1 MDRFSAAG
9 KPASARDGAARDS
22 TSGGG
27 TFETGFAP
35 GESSGD
41 AYGSPGPGHEHSGP
55 PSTADRAN
63 RPGTAATRSGSTE
76 AGPGTT
82 EPRSRADEARSDT
95 VQARSGPA
103 RAQTGTAQAQTETA
117 QGRSGTAQAWAA
129 LGGDP
134 ALLARVS
141 RERRPGLLP
150 SALPVLELASSAVT
164 ACSLAAAEFSCVRA
178 RSALLPPVRVDDG
191 AVATAFHS
199 DRLVRIDGRAP
210 VTFAPLSRFWRTAD
224 GWVRTHANYPH
235 HRARLLSALGM
246 PDHGPAE
253 DEAAAG
259 RVATE
264 LAGRRAHDVEETVYR
279 EGGLAVVV
287 RTPQEWAAHPQRQ
300 AVAAAPLVT
309 VSRLDAAP
317 TPALDGPP
325 GPGGLRGLRVL
336 DLTRVLAGPVATRT
350 LALLGADVLRIDAPE
365 RPEFLDTHADTGLGK
380 RSTLLDLSSRA
391 GQATFEELLAS
402 AHVVVTGY
410 RPGALDRFGLA
421 PESLMDRRPGLVV
434 GQLSAW
440 GAGGPWHRRRGFDSL
455 VQAAT
460 GIACLEAA
468 DGAGGAGR
476 SPDLVPGQLPVQAL
490 DHGTGYLLAA
500 GLLRALTE
508 QRTGTAG
515 SRLVRLSLA
524 RTAHWLL
531 YDLPRG
537 PGSGADAGTGADEA
551 EEEADEQ
558 PPLDRKPWLAEA
570 DSPLGRLRYALPPV
584 GFGPPESA
592 GAAAAGAAAAAGPRG
607 GGGGGTEV
615 APDAARSPRDWAR
628 MPGPVGGD
636 PTEWT

>member
-1 MDRFSAAG
+1 MRAMDQFSGAG
-9 KPASARDGAARDS
+9 KPREARDFAARDSASVPKSDTEFVPGEFEPGGGRSGGAARD
-22 TSGGG
+22 T
-27 TFETGFAP
+27 
-35 GESSGD
+35 
-41 AYGSPGPGHEHSGP
+41 
-55 PSTADRAN
+55 
-63 RPGTAATRSGSTE
+63 
-76 AGPGTT
+76 
-82 EPRSRADEARSDT
+82 
-95 VQARSGPA
+95 GPA
-103 RAQTGTAQAQTETA
+103 ASGTDGPRVPEDPAAA
-117 QGRSGTAQAWAA
+117 GRDVQQPGTAQAWTA

-141 RERRPGLLP
+141 REHRPGLLP
-150 SALPVLELASSAVT
+150 SALPVLELASATVT
-164 ACSLAAAEFSCVRA
+164 VCSLAAAEFSCVRA

-199 DRLVRIDGRAP
+199 GRLVRIDGRAP

-264 LAGRRAHDVEETVYR
+264 LAGRQALDVEETVYA
-279 EGGLAVVV
+279 EGGLAVAV
-287 RTPQEWAAHPQRQ
+287 RTPEEWAAHPQRA
-300 AVAAAPLVT
+300 AVAPTPLVAL
-309 VSRLDAAP
+309 SRLDGAP
-317 TPALDGPP
+317 TLPLDGPP

-365 RPEFLDTHADTGLGK
+365 RPEFLDTHADSDLGK

-440 GAGGPWHRRRGFDSL
+440 GGGGPWQRRRGFDSL

-468 DGAGGAGR
+468 GKAGAAGKVTSSPALAPGA
-476 SPDLVPGQLPVQAL
+476 LPAQAL
-490 DHGTGYLLAA
+490 DHGSGYLLAA

-508 QRTGTAG
+508 QRTGAAG
-515 SRLVRLSLA
+515 SRLVRVSLA

-531 YDLPRG
+531 HDLPAAE
-537 PGSGADAGTGADEA
+537 PGAEPRATAGAEPREA
-551 EEEADEQ
+551 AEAKE
-558 PPLDRKPWLAEA
+558 PPFDQTPWLTEA
-570 DSPLGRLRYALPPV
+570 DSALGRLRYALSPV
-584 GFGPPESA
+584 GFGPAGSA
-592 GAAAAGAAAAAGPRG
+592 VPNAAG
-607 GGGGGTEV
+607 
-615 APDAARSPRDWAR
+615 SPRDWAR
-628 MPGPVGGD
+628 VTGPVGGD
-636 PTEWT
+636 ATEWI

>member
-1 MDRFSAAG
+1 MDQFSAAG
-9 KPASARDGAARDS
+9 KPGGARDFATRDSASAPKPD
-22 TSGGG
+22 TE
-27 TFETGFAP
+27 FVP
-35 GESSGD
+35 GESEHG
-41 AYGSPGPGHEHSGP
+41 GKPGG
-55 PSTADRAN
+55 
-63 RPGTAATRSGSTE
+63 
-76 AGPGTT
+76 
-82 EPRSRADEARSDT
+82 
-95 VQARSGPA
+95 ARSGGAAEVTGPTTSGTDGPPAPEGA
-103 RAQTGTAQAQTETA
+103 RAAVQQ
-117 QGRSGTAQAWAA
+117 SGTAQAWTA

-134 ALLARVS
+134 ALLTRVS
-141 RERRPGLLP
+141 RERRPVLLP
-150 SALPVLELASSAVT
+150 AALPVLELASATVA

-259 RVATE
+259 RVTNE
-264 LAGRRAHDVEETVYR
+264 LAGRQALDVEEAVYA
-279 EGGLAVVV
+279 EGGLAIAV
-287 RTPQEWAAHPQRQ
+287 RTPEEWAAHPQRA
-300 AVAAAPLVT
+300 AVVSTPLVAL
-309 VSRLDAAP
+309 SRLDGAP
-317 TPALDGPP
+317 TLPLDGPP
-325 GPGGLRGLRVL
+325 GPGGLHGLRVL

-365 RPEFLDTHADTGLGK
+365 RPEFLDTHADTNQGK

-410 RPGALDRFGLA
+410 RPGTLDRFGLA

-434 GQLSAW
+434 SQLSAW
-440 GAGGPWHRRRGFDSL
+440 GAGGPWQRRRGFDSL

-468 DGAGGAGR
+468 DKAGTGGKVTN
-476 SPDLVPGQLPVQAL
+476 SPDLAPGALPAQAL
-490 DHGTGYLLAA
+490 DHGSGYLLAA

-508 QRTGTAG
+508 QRTGTTG

-531 YDLPRG
+531 HDLPVAEPDPE
-537 PGSGADAGTGADEA
+537 PGTAAREA
-551 EEEADEQ
+551 ASTQQ
-558 PPLDRKPWLAEA
+558 PPFDQAPWLTET
-570 DSPLGRLRYALPPV
+570 DSPLGRLRYALSPV
-584 GFGPPESA
+584 GFGPAGSA
-592 GAAAAGAAAAAGPRG
+592 APSTAG
-607 GGGGGTEV
+607 
-615 APDAARSPRDWAR
+615 SPRDWAR
-628 MPGPVGGD
+628 VAGQVGAD
-636 PTEWT
+636 ATEWI

>member
-1 MDRFSAAG
+1 MPGEFEHGGGHSG
-9 KPASARDGAARDS
+9 GAAPS
-22 TSGGG
+22 A
-27 TFETGFAP
+27 TGAAA
-35 GESSGD
+35 S
-41 AYGSPGPGHEHSGP
+41 GPGGP
-55 PSTADRAN
+55 QSPEGA
-63 RPGTAATRSGSTE
+63 AATAGHSAQQSG
-76 AGPGTT
+76 A
-82 EPRSRADEARSDT
+82 
-95 VQARSGPA
+95 
-103 RAQTGTAQAQTETA
+103 
-117 QGRSGTAQAWAA
+117 AQAWTA

-141 RERRPGLLP
+141 RERRAGLLP
-150 SALPVLELASSAVT
+150 SALPVLELASATVA

-191 AVATAFHS
+191 AVATAFLS

-246 PDHGPAE
+246 SDHGPAE

-264 LAGRRAHDVEETVYR
+264 LAGRQALDVEEAVYA
-279 EGGLAVVV
+279 EGGLAVAV
-287 RTPQEWAAHPQRQ
+287 RTPEEWESHPQRA
-300 AVAAAPLVT
+300 AVAPTPLVSL
-309 VSRLDAAP
+309 SRLDGAP

-365 RPEFLDTHADTGLGK
+365 RPEFLDTHADTNLGK

-391 GQATFEELLAS
+391 GQTTFEELLAS

-440 GAGGPWHRRRGFDSL
+440 GAHGPWQRRRGFDSL

-468 DGAGGAGR
+468 GGSGTAGKVSS
-476 SPDLVPGQLPVQAL
+476 SPDLTPGALPAQAL
-490 DHGTGYLLAA
+490 DHGSGYLLAA

-531 YDLPRG
+531 HDLP
-537 PGSGADAGTGADEA
+537 AAEAGTGAGTGAGTEPGAQPGGAAREA
-551 EEEADEQ
+551 AGAAQ
-558 PPLDRKPWLAEA
+558 PAFDQAPWLTEA
-570 DSPLGRLRYALPPV
+570 DSPLGRLRYALSPV
-584 GFGPPESA
+584 GFGPAGSA
-592 GAAAAGAAAAAGPRG
+592 TPSAAG
-607 GGGGGTEV
+607 
-615 APDAARSPRDWAR
+615 SPLDWAR
-628 MPGPVGGD
+628 VTGQVGGD
-636 PTEWT
+636 ATEWV